1 MTCFWMYVVALLPLT
16 LAQNVPVDGPV
27 INISTGA
34 VQGKLV
40 ATHYGVNVHSLM
52 GIPFGAPPLGDLR
65 FEVRTFRPPFGA
77 LMFEVRTR
85 TFPATAR

>member
-1 MTCFWMYVVALLPLT
+1 MTCFWMYLVTLLPLA

-65 FEVRTFRPPFGA
+65 FEVRTF
-77 LMFEVRTR
+77 
-85 TFPATAR
+85 PAAAR